1 MSKYSFCILSITLL
15 GDAEP
20 GADVPRR
27 HPRARGG
34 APQEPGPAHVLHR
47 TGGKTRAQ
55 PEGGGRGARHSVK
68 VKENKHRLEET
79 SFGLFHE
86 NVVQSVA
93 PGGSSAKNTQE
104 GM

>member
-1 MSKYSFCILSITLL
+1 MWAEKVRDGVLLLYFLYCIWP

-47 TGGKTRAQ
+47 QGRQTRAQ
-55 PEGGGRGARHSVK
+55 AEGGGREDVSRGARHS
-68 VKENKHRLEET
+68 L
-79 SFGLFHE
+79 
-86 NVVQSVA
+86 QS
-93 PGGSSAKNTQE
+93 GE
-104 GM
+104 